1 MLCVNMKS
9 MVGVKIAIST
19 RSFKIF
25 IYFLKLHIEF
35 LLNMSDRIHEASM
48 GKGRP
53 VGALCNTFEENDKW

>member
-1 MLCVNMKS
+1 MTKS

-25 IYFLKLHIEF
+25 TYFLKLRTEF
-35 LLNMSDRIHEASM
+35 LLNMSERIQEANT

-53 VGALCNTFEENDKW
+53 VGALCNTFKENDKW